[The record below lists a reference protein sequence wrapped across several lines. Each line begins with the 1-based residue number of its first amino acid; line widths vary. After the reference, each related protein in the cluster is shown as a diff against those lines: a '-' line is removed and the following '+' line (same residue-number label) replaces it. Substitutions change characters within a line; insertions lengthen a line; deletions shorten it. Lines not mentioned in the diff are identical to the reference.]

1 MSGDD
6 ETKTGIEDT
15 GGGAGGLGWAM
26 TSTAGAA
33 GAASAG
39 LVGAAFA
46 GGYELGTGIDHLT
59 HGAISGGIES
69 GMEYLFGDP
78 SQPSQAQ
85 LDAQDAEMA
94 QHQMNKS
101 LDQLDEQQTEA
112 ELYGGGQSVAHDDPP
127 PPPPEG

>member
-6 ETKTGIEDT
+6 ETKTGIEDSIA
-15 GGGAGGLGWAM
+15 GAGGLGWAL
-26 TSTAGAA
+26 TSTATAA

-46 GGYELGTGIDHLT
+46 GGYELGTGLDHLT
-59 HGAISGGIES
+59 HGALSGGVES
-69 GMEYLFGDP
+69 GMEYVFGDP

-85 LDAQDAEMA
+85 LDAQDAEIA

-101 LDQLDEQQTEA
+101 LDHLDQQEEES
-112 ELYGGGQSVAHDDPP
+112 ELYGSQSVAHDDPP